1 MPRVLESWTYVRGG
15 TMLYTGVSLQAAGEG
30 AAAERLLTDSFEHYA
45 NKADPFGL
53 RLLMPLCFNYFA
65 QGKLEQMRQ
74 TAFEMLR
81 LCASQPLATMQSW
94 AEYFLGLAYYE
105 WNQLAAA
112 ESHFAAV
119 AERRHLAI
127 MVVVRD
133 AMQQLALLQ
142 QLRGSDDEAQRTLEQ
157 LSELELEQNGRED
170 EGTRGLRARLLLTA
184 ADSRAPPLGRCL
196 GEAGAGHSPGMAGQ
210 PDLAKVR
217 ILLARQHATDLPAAQ
232 HLLEALDVL
241 AEQSH
246 NTRFRIEI
254 LALLAVAHASKAA
267 RRRHSRHWRVRLNW
281 PGQVGSCG
289 CSSNWDRP

>member
-1 MPRVLESWTYVRGG
+1 M
-15 TMLYTGVSLQAAGEG
+15 QAAGEG

-94 AEYFLGLAYYE
+94 ADYFLGLAYYE

-119 AERRHLAI
+119 AERRHIAI

-142 QLRGSDDEAQRTLEQ
+142 QLRGDAGAAWRTLEQ

-170 EGTRGLRARLLLTA
+170 EGTRGLRARLLLMQG
-184 ADSRAPPLGRCL
+184 DL
-196 GEAGAGHSPGMAGQ
+196 EGAGRWADALAAPVPDTAPAVAGQ
-210 PDLAKVR
+210 PLPCQGAHPACEA
-217 ILLARQHATDLPAAQ
+217 ARDGPGGSTANSRNAGRTGRTDAQHAVP
-232 HLLEALDVL
+232 H
-241 AEQSH
+241 
-246 NTRFRIEI
+246 
-254 LALLAVAHASKAA
+254 
-267 RRRHSRHWRVRLNW
+267 
-281 PGQVGSCG
+281 
-289 CSSNWDRP
+289 